1 MKPFGREREL
11 FFILQKF
18 HNSREYDTIFVE
30 IQYILQEEEYMKVLI
45 KTDKLSKH
53 YGSGEIKAV
62 DALDLEIHE
71 GETFGLLGPNGAGK
85 TTTVRLLNA
94 IIKPTSG
101 TAQVNGF
108 DIVKEEAQVKKIT
121 GLLAESPGLYEKLSA
136 YEFLEFMGALYD
148 VDRDLLPRRIDDLL
162 KLFSLHDRKD
172 SLLESY
178 SRGMKQKVLIASALI
193 HDPPILFFDEPTSM
207 LDPRAALMVKDL
219 IKGLAD
225 RAGKTIF
232 ICSHI
237 LPIVEEICDRIGI
250 INQGRLIALG
260 TADEII
266 RQTGTKTLEDAFID
280 ITGGVSE
287 KELLA
292 WREHRGTHD

>member
-1 MKPFGREREL
+1 M
-11 FFILQKF
+11 
-18 HNSREYDTIFVE
+18 
-30 IQYILQEEEYMKVLI
+30 MKVLI
-45 KTDKLSKH
+45 RTDALSKY
-53 YGSGEIKAV
+53 YGKGGEIKAV
-62 DALDLEIHE
+62 DELDLEVYE

-85 TTTVRLLNA
+85 TTTVRLLNC

-101 TAQVNGF
+101 TATVNGY
-108 DIVKEEAQVKKIT
+108 DILKEETEVKRVT

-148 VDRDLLPRRIDDLL
+148 VPGDILPERIDDLL
-162 KLFSLHDRKD
+162 KLFGLHDRGD
-172 SLLESY
+172 YLLEGY

-193 HDPPILFFDEPTSM
+193 HDPPILFLDEPTSM

-237 LPIVEEICDRIGI
+237 LPVVEELCDRVGI
-250 INQGRLIALG
+250 INQGKLIALG
-260 TADEII
+260 TVDEII
-266 RQTGTKTLEDAFID
+266 AQTGMKTLEEAFIA
-280 ITGGVSE
+280 ITGGVEE

-292 WREHRGTHD
+292 WREQRAAGA